1 MRGGGL
7 DQATKLK
14 RASTISTGK
23 GKTKLTVV
31 NNIPRKHARIL
42 HLIPKRENTRAF
54 HS

>member
-1 MRGGGL
+1 MGGGNL
-7 DQATKLK
+7 NQATKIK
-14 RASTISTGK
+14 RALTISTEK
-23 GKTKLTVV
+23 EETKLTVV